1 QQTCP
6 RITDLGTTLV
16 AVTPKNQNKQV
27 KIRKDLSEI
36 TSWLG
41 PTKKGMGRTPQITK
55 SEKPSVGTSPSPNID
70 SNTPVLSS
78 TRVALVSSAS
88 GSQSKDNT
96 KQNRIRR
103 TLKKAKETELED
115 HPMKVKSSLTK
126 ASVVDSKAS
135 SSVIK
140 SVSNVNVNLK
150 CASCNGCLFFD
161 N

>member
-1 QQTCP
+1 
-6 RITDLGTTLV
+6 
-16 AVTPKNQNKQV
+16 
-27 KIRKDLSEI
+27 KDLSEI

-96 KQNRIRR
+96 KQNKIRR

-115 HPMKVKSSLTK
+115 HL
-126 ASVVDSKAS
+126 
-135 SSVIK
+135 
-140 SVSNVNVNLK
+140 
-150 CASCNGCLFFD
+150 
-161 N
+161 